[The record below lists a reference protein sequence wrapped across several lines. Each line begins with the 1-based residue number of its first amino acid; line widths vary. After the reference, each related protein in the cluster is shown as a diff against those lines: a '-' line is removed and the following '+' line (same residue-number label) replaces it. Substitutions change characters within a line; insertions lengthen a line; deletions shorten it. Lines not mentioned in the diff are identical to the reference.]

1 MVELFNTVNI
11 MIWEELELGENI
23 NSYRRELQESQID
36 LLRVIVLDLYNTTSF
51 PSDAKTLARSNL
63 KATLKNIY
71 FNLANTNLN
80 DYTKAHLEN
89 AAENIESILEA
100 KISIN

>member
-1 MVELFNTVNI
+1 
-11 MIWEELELGENI
+11 MIPGK
-23 NSYRRELQESQID
+23 S
-36 LLRVIVLDLYNTTSF
+36 
-51 PSDAKTLARSNL
+51 
-63 KATLKNIY
+63 